1 MAANNQHIIHLL
13 EKYSSGQASSGEMDQ
28 LFTLLRTGNYDE
40 TVVSF
45 IETHL
50 ETFEAGDAED
60 ITFWKSRLEGGSQK
74 ITGTAVMDTGCA
86 VIDLPAD
93 TGPVHRVHF
102 LRRWQWAAASILLAL
117 GLGGYLWTTYTKN
130 TPSAAAV
137 AKNTYIAPGKNGAI
151 LTLADGRQVV
161 LDSLGSGMVATQNG
175 TQVLLKGGGLAYDA
189 AGSTTRE
196 VMYNTMTTPKG
207 RQFQVTLPDGTLVWL
222 NAASSLHFP
231 TVFTGGERQVTVTGE
246 AYFEVAR
253 NTHMPFK
260 VNVNGKAVVEVLGT
274 HFNVNAYD
282 NEDAI
287 HTTLLKG
294 RVRVSQISASPA
306 QGQPSVTLEPGQQAQ
321 IAHHKRQAPSNTP
334 SGIKVIA
341 AAELDKV
348 MAWKNGLFNFEGA
361 SLVEVMRQIER
372 WYDIDVIYEK
382 GIPDIAFEGKMTK
395 DVPLKDL
402 LVMLEKSDIHFRIE
416 DSKLIVLP

>member
-1 MAANNQHIIHLL
+1 
-13 EKYSSGQASSGEMDQ
+13 
-28 LFTLLRTGNYDE
+28 
-40 TVVSF
+40 
-45 IETHL
+45 
-50 ETFEAGDAED
+50 
-60 ITFWKSRLEGGSQK
+60 
-74 ITGTAVMDTGCA
+74 
-86 VIDLPAD
+86 
-93 TGPVHRVHF
+93 
-102 LRRWQWAAASILLAL
+102 
-117 GLGGYLWTTYTKN
+117 
-130 TPSAAAV
+130 
-137 AKNTYIAPGKNGAI
+137 
-151 LTLADGRQVV
+151 VV
-161 LDSLGSGMVATQNG
+161 LDSLGNGMVATQNG
-175 TQVLLKGGGLAYDA
+175 TQVLLKGGGLAYAA
-189 AGSTTRE
+189 AGSATRE

-207 RQFQVTLPDGTLVWL
+207 RQFQVTLPDGTMVWL

-253 NTHMPFK
+253 NIDMPFK

-287 HTTLLKG
+287 NTTLLKG
-294 RVRVSQISASPA
+294 SVRVSQIPASLV
-306 QGQPSVTLEPGQQAQ
+306 QGQSSVTLEPGQQAQ
-321 IAHHKRQAPSNTP
+321 IAHHSRQAQSKTQ
-334 SGIKVIA
+334 SGIKLITDA
-341 AAELDKV
+341 DLNKV

-382 GIPDIAFEGKMTK
+382 GIPNIEFEGKMTK